1 MAKKKNKKK
10 VTSKKKPVTKNKT
23 NKKDISG
30 TTSQDTKLTFI
41 NHLVVVD
48 RALKNHIRKIESLK
62 TQNYSKSQLLR
73 YLDKMLFEIDIV
85 ITKSEV
91 FIKKHPSCSKLA
103 GEAKILLEL
112 MVDDLF
118 DGCMAIYELRISK
131 GCYELAIDAYRAA
144 YRYGG
149 DLKKIAGQLYSTAS
163 KEDRGKIT
171 HAMLLHVLKTLDSMR
186 QTGQRYTE
194 RDDLSRLAELFLIN
208 VDEKPPLDKC
218 VTLRNFI
225 KDNCDISKKN
235 DRPDRNELQIYKRK
249 LQDAHNKGIINLPA
263 PKEKKRKS
271 GQAYTY
277 FEQELRV
284 RYLEYCKDLNL
295 PPLK

>member
-103 GEAKILLEL
+103 GEARILLGL
-112 MVDDLF
+112 MNDDLL
-118 DGCMAIYELRISK
+118 DGYMALEVLRSSK
-131 GCYELAIDAYRAA
+131 GCYELTIDAYRAA

-149 DLKKIAGQLYSTAS
+149 DLKKIAGQLFNTAR
-163 KEDRGKIT
+163 KKDLWNIT
-171 HAMLLHVLKTLDSMR
+171 YEMLLRAAEMPTSMG
-186 QTGQRYTE
+186 QTDYVYTPC
-194 RDDLSRLAELFLIN
+194 DDLSRIAELLLIK
-208 VDEKPPLDKC
+208 VDEKPLQGET
-218 VTLRNFI
+218 VNNYISLRNFMKLHCEKI
-225 KDNCDISKKN
+225 TPDKLKSAKRVLLRINKDILPLPKKKDKKN
-235 DRPDRNELQIYKRK
+235 SPFKYKENELIANWPKLRK
-249 LQDAHNKGIINLPA
+249 INPSLP
-263 PKEKKRKS
+263 
-271 GQAYTY
+271 
-277 FEQELRV
+277 ELK
-284 RYLEYCKDLNL
+284 L
-295 PPLK
+295 